1 MSQST
6 KQSVVEQ
13 VNQVTNYTDEV
24 LTTLLKSGFSI
35 IETCAP
41 NDRNYELRHWRASG
55 LRFQHDGSI
64 FINARNRE
72 SFAPNA
78 GYIHTHS
85 TGQTHIVADHDI
97 LISAKGYAKTGGGSA
112 GSQDE
117 KSLQFYGAGDIHIQ
131 SDGKGGVYITAKNI
145 EFSAD
150 NNIILKAGNQVS
162 INTGSQDKTSS
173 LGLSKSIGSGKLSIS
188 TGTYELATASYKE
201 TVTASRQAENYGEVL
216 SAQKMSPTKPAATG
230 ESAHI
235 TTTETVGSLVHKIG
249 HDYILE
255 VDGKMLLKVNNN
267 PVKRL
272 GPLNTGEAGYSPQ
285 PDAAFKQQIKGS
297 RQSILT
303 AGTTPPFAQDLIS
316 IDRGNWYCE
325 VKNAAPG
332 NTAISAGSVT
342 KGDIVLRTSSQG
354 NIGIQAGSVPSNVV
368 LIQNS
373 GGSIREE
380 ALGAKGMIEMKA
392 TQEIRGTAIRINLN

>member
-6 KQSVVEQ
+6 KQSVLEGK
-13 VNQVTNYTDEV
+13 NQVTQYTDEI
-24 LTTLLKSGFSI
+24 LTTLLKSGFAI

-41 NDRNYELRHWRASG
+41 DDRNYELRHWRAG
-55 LRFQHDGSI
+55 GIRFQHDGSI

-85 TGQTHIVADHDI
+85 TGQTHIVAEHDI

-117 KSLQFYGAGDIHIQ
+117 KSLQLKGAGDIHIQ

-145 EFSAD
+145 EFNAD
-150 NNIILKAGNQVS
+150 NNIIFRAGNQLS
-162 INTGSQDKTSS
+162 INTGAQDSIS
-173 LGLSKSIGSGKLSIS
+173 GLSKKIGSGKLSIS
-188 TGTYELATASYKE
+188 TGSYELSTATYKE
-201 TVTASRQAENYGEVL
+201 TVTGSRKSENYGEVL
-216 SAQKMSPTKPAATG
+216 STQKLSATQPAATG

-267 PVKRL
+267 PAKKL
-272 GPLNTGEAGYSPQ
+272 GPLNTGEAGYPAQ
-285 PDAAFKQQIKGS
+285 PDAALKQEIKGS
-297 RQSILT
+297 RHSILT
-303 AGTTPPFAQDLIS
+303 AGTIPPFAQDLTK
-316 IDRGNWYCE
+316 IDTGNWYCE
-325 VKNAAPG
+325 VQKAAPG
-332 NTAISAGSVT
+332 NTAVSAGSIT
-342 KGDIVLRTSSQG
+342 KGDVVFQTTSQG

-368 LIQNS
+368 LIQNA

-380 ALGAKGMIEMKA
+380 AMGGMGIIEMKA